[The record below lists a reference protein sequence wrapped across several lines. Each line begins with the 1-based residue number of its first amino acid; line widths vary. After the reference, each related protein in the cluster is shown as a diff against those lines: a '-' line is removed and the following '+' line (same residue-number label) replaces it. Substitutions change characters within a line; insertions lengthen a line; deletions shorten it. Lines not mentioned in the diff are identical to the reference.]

1 MTPDESMVAAELA
14 ELDLYT
20 GQQARAEAALLRML
34 PVEWAA
40 SVLREDTLD
49 ALAGTPKRSSTWV
62 RYLRL
67 EQQVVELRGWKPTA
81 WNPWPSLW
89 HELRLGDEPEPLR
102 WQRRARARG
111 TAWWVVG

>member
-14 ELDLYT
+14 ELDRYT

-40 SVLREDTLD
+40 SVLREDTLN
-49 ALAGTPKRSSTWV
+49 ALAGTPKRSNWD

-67 EQQVVELRGWKPTA
+67 ERQVLDLRLGTHEPLRWDPH
-81 WNPWPSLW
+81 PSLW
-89 HELRLGDEPEPLR
+89 DELGLGDEPEPLR
-102 WQRRARARG
+102 WQRRARRTG
-111 TAWWVVG
+111 WWALG